1 MFTNRA
7 DDPGSACHP
16 APQVQDHPALWGGAL
31 MGSTFA
37 KRVNDLDEEGFQA
50 LYGRWEPLEPAEVAA
65 RSRRMH

>member
-1 MFTNRA
+1 M
-7 DDPGSACHP
+7 GSA
-16 APQVQDHPALWGGAL
+16 
-31 MGSTFA
+31 FA